1 MNYTITQDQR
11 GTLLDWS
18 HENVTPEMVDW
29 FWSNMEKC
37 FLLWHPEEHEPLQWA
52 IPPKHGNLV
61 GAVHIAPQTWSDG
74 QRQNLYIRFE
84 KLEDVPKEI
93 LQYVEYE
100 HCIIVAGLG
109 FDVETL
115 QSTSLHGFE
124 PLGYRIHQWQNAPF
138 GGNGV
143 IGKSN
148 AFGWK
153 KPENHEQGMV
163 WAKHAA
169 TEISNWGVFL
179 PQLFELYKV
188 VKNTD
193 YNPFMDLRIKR
204 ANGVLSYKNQ

>member
-1 MNYTITQDQR
+1 MDYTITQDQH
-11 GTLLDWS
+11 GTHLDWI
-18 HENVTPEMVDW
+18 HQNVSPEMVDW

-52 IPPKHGNLV
+52 MPPKHGNLV

-74 QRQNLYIRFE
+74 RRQNLYIRFE
-84 KLEDVPKEI
+84 KFDDVPKEV

-109 FDVETL
+109 FGEE
-115 QSTSLHGFE
+115 SLNVTE
-124 PLGYRIHQWQNAPF
+124 PLGYRIHQWEKER
-138 GGNGV
+138 NG
-143 IGKSN
+143 IKGKSN

-179 PQLFELYKV
+179 PKLFDLYKV
-188 VKNTD
+188 VKNTN
-193 YNPFMDLRIKR
+193 YNPFMDLSVKR
-204 ANGVLSYKNQ
+204 ENGVLCYTNQ

>member
-1 MNYTITQDQR
+1 MEYKITQDQN
-11 GTLLDWS
+11 GTHLSWQHD
-18 HENVTPEMVDW
+18 NVSPEMIDW

-61 GAVHIAPQTWSDG
+61 GAVHLAPQTWSDG
-74 QRQNLYIRFE
+74 QRRNLYIRFE
-84 KLEDVPKEI
+84 NFADVPEKIRE
-93 LQYVEYE
+93 YVEHE

-109 FDVETL
+109 FGEE
-115 QSTSLHGFE
+115 SLSVDE
-124 PLGYRIHQWQNAPF
+124 PMGYRVHQWSQAEK
-138 GGNGV
+138 GV
-143 IGKSN
+143 VGQSN

-153 KPENHEQGMV
+153 KTENHEEGMV

-188 VKNTD
+188 VKNTE
-193 YNPFMDLRIKR
+193 YNPFMDLSIEQDGKQLRY
-204 ANGVLSYKNQ
+204 YKNESPT